1 MEIFLLVPII
11 LLASFLMGLLFR
23 RIGLPPVVGQI
34 LAGILLGI
42 PFLKGLLFD
51 TESSFVIVDFLAY
64 LGIVFLLFLAGLE
77 IDIEKIRETSR
88 ESVLISLSSALLPFS
103 LGFVFIIAVFPSYGW
118 LTALVFGGA
127 LMVTSEATKVKVL
140 MDLNS
145 LNTHLG
151 AIMLAAG
158 ALDDIFEVLFLALVA
173 VIGKGGGLM
182 ELAAIPLEL
191 VVFAALAFVFFKVAS
206 KVFRYLDKN
215 GGNQAELFAL
225 VVIFIMVLAALSES
239 LGIGYLIG
247 AITGGFILQIA
258 MRGIHKQHRESMTKV
273 TELVALG
280 FIVPFFFANVGINF
294 DSSTLFSSLTLLIA
308 TVAIAFLGKIVGC
321 LFVKPFSRLSLKQ
334 LYYTGWAMNSR
345 GAAELVI
352 ALAAKQFGLISLD
365 VFSALVAMSLIT
377 TLTFPPILARGISK
391 NPGLMDVAAS
401 ETETTQSGPA

>member
-1 MEIFLLVPII
+1 MEIFVLVPLI
-11 LLASFLMGLLFR
+11 LIVTFVMGFLFK
-23 RIGLPPVVGQI
+23 RIGMPTVVGQI

-42 PFLKGLLFD
+42 PFLRIILFD
-51 TESSFVIVDFLAY
+51 SESSLVILDFLAY
-64 LGIVFLLFLAGLE
+64 LGIIFLLFLAGLE

-88 ESVLISLSSALLPFS
+88 ESLLISLSSALIPFG
-103 LGFVFIIAVFPSYGW
+103 LGFAFMMLVFPSYGW
-118 LTALVFGGA
+118 LAALVFGGA
-127 LMVTSEATKVKVL
+127 MMVTSEATKVKVL

-173 VIGKGGGLM
+173 VIGRGGGLL
-182 ELAAIPLEL
+182 ELAVIPVEIIVFGAIA
-191 VVFAALAFVFFKVAS
+191 FAFFKVAS

-215 GGNQAELFAL
+215 GGNQTEIFSL
-225 VVIFIMVLAALSES
+225 VVIFIMVLAGLSEG

-247 AITGGFILQIA
+247 AIAGGFILQIA
-258 MRGIHKQHRESMTKV
+258 MRNIHESHRKDMIKV
-273 TELVALG
+273 TELIALG

-294 DSSTLFSSLTLLIA
+294 EFDTLFSSLALLVA
-308 TVAIAFLGKIVGC
+308 TVVIAFFGKIIGC
-321 LFVKPFSRLSLKQ
+321 MIIKPFSRLTMKQ

-352 ALAAKQFGLISLD
+352 ALAAKQLGLIPLE

-377 TLTFPPILARGISK
+377 TLTFPPVLARGIRR
-391 NPGLMDVAAS
+391 NPGLMDVATS
-401 ETETTQSGPA
+401 ETIET